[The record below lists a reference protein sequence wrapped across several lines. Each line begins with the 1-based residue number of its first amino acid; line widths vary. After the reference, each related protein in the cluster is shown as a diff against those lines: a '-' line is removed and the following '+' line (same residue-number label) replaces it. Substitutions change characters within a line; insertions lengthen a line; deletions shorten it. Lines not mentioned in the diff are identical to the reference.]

1 MKKKNMVLVVTMLL
15 VACYAALG
23 VFALA
28 QEGEEAPA
36 PERSLIGA
44 WRVASYYSG
53 GTVTLI
59 PSEFMVFTEEKAADY
74 RDSFETPFAESDYS
88 VEGTKLQLPGLKR
101 SFEMNWCSD
110 HVLQLYASPDEYTE
124 LIWYSGLDAVPAE
137 VDRDRFNGT
146 WNIVYRRGLDQIGT
160 EVLVIDGA
168 TLTDY
173 RNGSTEPTVTVDL
186 SWNEEGQLVAP
197 RLAKIYA
204 VYPNGADEWYLV
216 ETDTGFIWQL
226 VRVEP

>member
-1 MKKKNMVLVVTMLL
+1 
-15 VACYAALG
+15 
-23 VFALA
+23 
-28 QEGEEAPA
+28 
-36 PERSLIGA
+36 
-44 WRVASYYSG
+44 
-53 GTVTLI
+53 
-59 PSEFMVFTEEKAADY
+59 
-74 RDSFETPFAESDYS
+74 
-88 VEGTKLQLPGLKR
+88 
-101 SFEMNWCSD
+101 
-110 HVLQLYASPDEYTE
+110 
-124 LIWYSGLDAVPAE
+124 
-137 VDRDRFNGT
+137 
-146 WNIVYRRGLDQIGT
+146 
-160 EVLVIDGA
+160 VLVIDGA